1 MNPACVENLNFWLRR
16 GHLLGGAAVVAMAV
30 TMGFCAHAQ
39 AFRRSPAPPPA
50 PASIPR
56 AFDDDLGVD
65 GFYLEAD
72 LLIRDDKN
80 SAVIAKG
87 DVEARYHGRVV
98 RAQEIDYDRTS
109 GKAMAR
115 GKVTII
121 DPDGGVQ
128 TADQVQLDQDMR
140 AGLAKGF
147 AARMPDGSQIAAQT
161 AERKSDQIDELNHAI
176 FTPCQICADEPN
188 RTPTWS
194 LRADTVTEDHTKHT
208 IYYRNAVIQLFGVPV
223 IFLPVF
229 AHPDPQAPAKS
240 GLLMPRIGYSKRRG
254 AAYEQ
259 PYLQVLSPYSDIVIS
274 PQFNTNINPFLNV
287 DYRRRFYSGNIDIRA
302 GYTDEQDVD
311 GKGRTFGPSMNRSY
325 ILARGKFD
333 ISPEWQWGFSAER
346 ASDDLIFDKYDIV
359 QVYTQR
365 GLFNSEDHRLLS
377 QLFALRQDDRSFL
390 SITAISVQ
398 GLRPG
403 DDDRTFPTIAPLI
416 EARLEPESPVLGGRL
431 RLRGSAVML
440 TREQSPTNPTQ
451 PGTDSRR
458 ASVNLDWRSDITLQG
473 GLHASPFVQTRI
485 DAYSLS
491 DLGSAARPQSMNVS
505 RGEAVAGVNLSL
517 PLIKR
522 VSGGS
527 MILEPIAQLAASP
540 RSDPIQISRT
550 ASGEPIYFNEDSIA
564 FEFDETNLFRANKFP
579 GFDLYEGGE
588 RLNIGVRATVR
599 YENGATGALLVGR
612 SFRAARDDIFSLRTG
627 LRPQVSDWVVAGQA
641 SYAGVDLFA
650 RSRLDSVTGAV
661 RRLESG
667 ADVANRFGNGSIR
680 YLRDNLDIS
689 GVKQE
694 NLDARGQVN
703 LTPRWAVSL
712 YGSRDLHAGVWRR
725 RDIGMVYDD
734 DCARIELIY
743 QHEDQFTNTPAGRT
757 FRANESV
764 VLRLTL
770 ATLGGTG
777 YVQ

>member
-1 MNPACVENLNFWLRR
+1 MNPACLENLNFWIRR
-16 GHLLGGAAVVAMAV
+16 GRHLGGAAIVAIAV
-30 TMGFCAHAQ
+30 TMGFGAHAQ
-39 AFRRSPAPPPA
+39 VIRRSPAPPPA

-56 AFDDDLGVD
+56 DFEDDLGLD
-65 GFYLEAD
+65 GFYIEAD

-80 SAVIAKG
+80 SAFIAKG

-98 RAQEIDYDRTS
+98 RAQEIDYDRSS

-128 TADQVQLDQDMR
+128 TADQVLLDQDMR

-147 AARMPDGSQIAAQT
+147 AARMPDGSQIAAQR

-188 RTPTWS
+188 RAPTWS
-194 LRADTVTEDHTKHT
+194 VRADTVTEDHAKHM
-208 IYYRNAVIQLFGVPV
+208 IYYRNAVIQLFGMPV

-240 GLLMPRIGYSKRRG
+240 GLLVPRIGYSKRRG
-254 AAYEQ
+254 ASYEQ
-259 PYLQVLSPYSDIVIS
+259 PYLKVLSSYSDIVIS

-287 DYRRRFYSGNIDIRA
+287 DYRRRIYSGAIDIRG
-302 GYTDEQDVD
+302 GYTYEQDVD
-311 GKGRTFGPSMNRSY
+311 GKGRTFGPSMTRSY
-325 ILARGKFD
+325 ILARGKFE

-346 ASDDLIFDKYDIV
+346 ASDDLIFDKYDIA
-359 QVYTQR
+359 QIYTQR

-377 QLFALRQDDRSFL
+377 QLFALRQGDGSFL
-390 SITAISVQ
+390 SISAISVQ

-416 EARLEPESPVLGGRL
+416 EARFEPKSPVLGGRL

-440 TREQSPTNPTQ
+440 TREQSPTNPIQ
-451 PGTDSRR
+451 PGTDSGR

-473 GLHASPFVQTRI
+473 GLHASPFVQTRV

-491 DLGSAARPQSMNVS
+491 DLGSAARAQSMNVS
-505 RGEAVAGVNLSL
+505 RGEAVAGIDLSL
-517 PLIKR
+517 PLIKGL
-522 VSGGS
+522 SGGS

-540 RSDPIQISRT
+540 RSDPIQIGRIAT
-550 ASGEPIYFNEDSIA
+550 GEPIYFNEDSFA

-579 GFDLYEGGE
+579 GFDLYEGGQ
-588 RLNIGVRATVR
+588 RLNTGVRATVR
-599 YENGATGALLVGR
+599 YDNGATGTLLVGR

-641 SYAGVDLFA
+641 SYAGVDLFV

-661 RRLESG
+661 RRLETG

-680 YLRDNLDIS
+680 YLRDRLDIS
-689 GVKQE
+689 GVKLE

-703 LTPRWAVSL
+703 LTPRLAVSL

-725 RDIGMVYDD
+725 RNIGMVYDD

-743 QHEDQFTNTPAGRT
+743 QYEDQFTNTPAGRT
-757 FRANESV
+757 LRANESV

-770 ATLGGTG
+770 ATLGGTRYG
-777 YVQ
+777 Q